1 MTLAELKE
9 TLFRFAEERAGT
21 APEKRL
27 QLANELADTM
37 LYLVRLSE
45 RFGIDLI
52 DASSQRI
59 VSDARNQPKL
69 VTPATGKTQSGDS
82 NS

>member
-9 TLFRFAEERAGT
+9 MLFRFAEERAGT

-27 QLANELADTM
+27 QLANDLADTM

-59 VSDARNQPKL
+59 VSDARTQPKL
-69 VTPATGKTQSGDS
+69 VPAAGKTQSS
-82 NS
+82 ESSS